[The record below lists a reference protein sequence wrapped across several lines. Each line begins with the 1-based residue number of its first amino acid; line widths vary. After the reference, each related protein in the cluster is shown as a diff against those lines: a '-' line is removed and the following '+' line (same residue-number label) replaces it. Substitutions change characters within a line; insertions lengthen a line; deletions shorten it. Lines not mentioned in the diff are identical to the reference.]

1 MRGGIK
7 WVCLASVLWGTA
19 GLVGK
24 GLTADHGLDPL
35 AVAAWR
41 LLVSSPLLLFAAWRE
56 GVRLGT
62 PSPPLR
68 SHAVWFLLFGLAVAG
83 YQLGYFS
90 AVDRT
95 MVATATLLAV
105 CTAPLFV
112 ALVARWAFGERL
124 TFRVTGALVLGLAG
138 TILTRLFAAGS
149 VAGRCALG
157 RRRIQGFQRVEAGA
171 MRGQAQDGQ
180 HLGVE

>member
-1 MRGGIK
+1 MRGGIQ

-24 GLTADHGLDPL
+24 GLTAEHGLDPL

-62 PSPPLR
+62 SAAPLR
-68 SHAVWFLLFGLAVAG
+68 SHAGWFLLFGLAVAG

-112 ALVARWAFGERL
+112 ALVARWARFVAE
-124 TFRVTGALVLGLAG
+124 LA
-138 TILTRLFAAGS
+138 
-149 VAGRCALG
+149 
-157 RRRIQGFQRVEAGA
+157 
-171 MRGQAQDGQ
+171 
-180 HLGVE
+180 